1 MRNAGVDPAYWRGS
15 TANMDHRHHRATTSP
30 TRFTLRRF
38 PVRAMVAV
46 AVASA
51 LAASPAVAQSEH
63 EVLPTPASL
72 TQVLS
77 CQSRDALGTFAEL
90 LFLQYRPPAWMRPS
104 KLPKALDGM
113 IGLYGFAVEGNV
125 SVFEEPVDHVY
136 FMSDWVVALLP
147 RASAE
152 RVIAAQ
158 KMTRAPIAITEQYY
172 RFVDPETGP
181 MIGGFAP
188 TVDAMAKM
196 LVDAFGGDPAA
207 KSAKVPPS
215 TDPKMLLVGCNY
227 AVASQEDFLDA
238 ARGAEDTM
246 RKAGADIRRM
256 AEEGEARPPR

>member
-1 MRNAGVDPAYWRGS
+1 
-15 TANMDHRHHRATTSP
+15 MDHRYHRATTLP
-30 TRFTLRRF
+30 TRSALRHIS
-38 PVRAMVAV
+38 VRALVVAV
-46 AVASA
+46 VATA
-51 LAASPAVAQSEH
+51 LGASQSVAQAE
-63 EVLPTPASL
+63 EEAPPTPASL

-90 LFLQYRPPAWMRPS
+90 LFLQNRPPAWMRPS

-113 IGLYGFAVEGNV
+113 IGLYGFAVKGNV
-125 SVFEEPVDHVY
+125 SVFGEPVDHVY
-136 FMSDWVVALLP
+136 FISDWVVALLP

-152 RVIAAQ
+152 RVIATQ

-188 TVDAMAKM
+188 TGDAMSKVF
-196 LVDAFGGDPAA
+196 VDAFGDPAA
-207 KSAKVPPS
+207 KTAKRPPS
-215 TDPKMLLVGCNY
+215 PDPKMLLVGCNY
-227 AVASQEDFLDA
+227 TMASQEDFLAA

-256 AEEGEARPPR
+256 VEDGEARPPR

>member
-1 MRNAGVDPAYWRGS
+1 MI
-15 TANMDHRHHRATTSP
+15 
-30 TRFTLRRF
+30 
-38 PVRAMVAV
+38 AV
-46 AVASA
+46 AVAST
-51 LAASPAVAQSEH
+51 LAAPPSVAQTAQETIA
-63 EVLPTPASL
+63 TPAAL
-72 TQVLS
+72 TQLLS

-90 LFLQYRPPAWMRPS
+90 LFLQNRPPAWMRES

-125 SVFEEPVDHVY
+125 SVFGEPVDHVY

-172 RFVDPETGP
+172 RFIDPETGP

-188 TVDAMAKM
+188 TGDAMANM
-196 LVDAFGGDPAA
+196 LVNAFGSDPAA

-215 TDPKMLLVGCNY
+215 PDPKMLLVGCNY
-227 AVASQEDFLDA
+227 AVATQEDFLDA
-238 ARGAEDTM
+238 ARGAEDTVH
-246 RKAGADIRRM
+246 KAGVDIRRM
-256 AEEGEARPPR
+256 VEEGEVRPPW

>member
-147 RASAE
+147 R
-152 RVIAAQ
+152 R
-158 KMTRAPIAITEQYY
+158 KRRAG
-172 RFVDPETGP
+172 DCCPE
-181 MIGGFAP
+181 
-188 TVDAMAKM
+188 D
-196 LVDAFGGDPAA
+196 D
-207 KSAKVPPS
+207 
-215 TDPKMLLVGCNY
+215 
-227 AVASQEDFLDA
+227 
-238 ARGAEDTM
+238 
-246 RKAGADIRRM
+246 AGADRDHGTILPPCRSRNRADDRRVR
-256 AEEGEARPPR
+256 ADR